1 MDPYPAS
8 LETAVNREEIVL
20 QSHDT
25 DSRFGSFTLPVAEVF
40 ALAELPHVAPDLI
53 EVLVDALP
61 TLASAGLIHRT
72 DGALHCHADVLEL
85 AETIHEADL
94 TIGVWVTDGT

>member
-25 DSRFGSFTLPVAEVF
+25 DSRFGSFTLPVAEGF
-40 ALAELPHVAPDLI
+40 ALAELPHVAPDVI
-53 EVLVDALP
+53 EGLVDALP

-72 DGALHCHADVLEL
+72 DGELHCHADVLQL
-85 AETIHEADL
+85 AGTSHDAGL
-94 TIGVWVTDGT
+94 TSGG